1 MTDGKQGLFIC
12 TLNPFRVK
20 CINLENEKKAKH
32 RHCVMQNHFSFGNFK
47 INTIL
52 LQINFFPRFAIHVMS
67 NYRHPA
73 HINVKKMKIIKDF
86 SF

>member
-32 RHCVMQNHFSFGNFK
+32 RHCVMQNHF
-47 INTIL
+47 
-52 LQINFFPRFAIHVMS
+52 
-67 NYRHPA
+67 
-73 HINVKKMKIIKDF
+73 
-86 SF
+86 